1 MTDTPRHSPEPG
13 VPPERSGEKTTPAA
27 AIETMRRG
35 RVASI
40 WRRIVLTYRYLGLRT
55 LLYRVVT
62 FPLRWTPLR
71 HRLRLGRGIEL
82 EQARAK
88 SWYREKGRAV
98 TVVIPTYGAPDLVID
113 AVASIRKTT
122 PRDMVQIV
130 VTDDASAP
138 GDVARLRELEGVE
151 LMLGETNVG
160 FAANVNRGLRAADPQ
175 HDVVLL
181 NSDIVALDSW
191 LACLQYA
198 AYTQD

>member
-1 MTDTPRHSPEPG
+1 MTDQ
-13 VPPERSGEKTTPAA
+13 PPEREQTETTPSA
-27 AIETMRRG
+27 AIEEMNRG
-35 RVASI
+35 RMQSL
-40 WRRIVLTYRYLGLRT
+40 WRRLVLTYRYLGLRT
-55 LLYRVVT
+55 LLYRLVT

-88 SWYREKGRAV
+88 SWDREKGRPV
-98 TVVIPTYGAPDLVID
+98 TVVIPTYGAPDLGID

-130 VTDDASAP
+130 VADDASAP

-160 FAANVNRGLRAADPQ
+160 FA
-175 HDVVLL
+175 
-181 NSDIVALDSW
+181 
-191 LACLQYA
+191 
-198 AYTQD
+198 